1 MHILLA
7 AATAFEIQPALDFLP
22 ASRSLPPLAS
32 DRHSTGGPH
41 RVSSLITGV
50 GGLPASFSLMR
61 QIDRDRPDLL
71 IQAGIAGS
79 FTQNT
84 PDQVLVVRD
93 ETLAD
98 LGVWE
103 KGQFRSLFD
112 LGLADA
118 DKPPF
123 SAGRLVNPYRALLE
137 LTGLEPVSA
146 ITVNEIS
153 TQPDRIAW
161 YRHNTSAAVESL
173 EGGALHYICLQEQIP
188 FLQIRSVSNG
198 IGIRDKSKWDIPLAI
213 RRLNDRL
220 IALLQ
225 ELDRRDNSILNA
237 VNDVS

>member
-7 AATAFEIQPALDFLP
+7 AATTFEIQPALDYLP
-22 ASRSLPPLAS
+22 AL
-32 DRHSTGGPH
+32 GPH
-41 RVSSLITGV
+41 RISSLITGV
-50 GGLPASFSLMR
+50 GGLPASVSLMR

-79 FTQNT
+79 FNQSA
-84 PDQVLVVRD
+84 PGQVVVVRD

-103 KGQFRSLFD
+103 EGRFRSLFA

-118 DKPPF
+118 NQPPF
-123 SAGRLVNPYRALLE
+123 CFGRLVNPHRALLE

-161 YRHNTSAAVESL
+161 YRQNTSAAVESL
-173 EGGALHYICLQEQIP
+173 EGGALHYICLQERIP
-188 FLQIRSVSNG
+188 FLQLRSVSNG
-198 IGIRDKSKWDIPLAI
+198 VGIRDKSKWDIPLAI
-213 RRLNDRL
+213 GRLNDRL
-220 IALLQ
+220 IVLLQ
-225 ELDRRDNSILNA
+225 ELDRRDDSILNP
-237 VNDVS
+237 VNDIS